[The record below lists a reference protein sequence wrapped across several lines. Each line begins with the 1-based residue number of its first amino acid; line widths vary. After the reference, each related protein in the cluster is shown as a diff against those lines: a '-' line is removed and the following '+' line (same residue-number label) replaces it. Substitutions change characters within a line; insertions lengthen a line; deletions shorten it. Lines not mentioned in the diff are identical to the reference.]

1 MATRRPA
8 VPTSAQMRAQV
19 LSAIAERLTQ
29 AGLTQKE
36 VAAQLGLA
44 LLVIWPVTVETI
56 LRQNGANVSTEDD
69 LIVGGNRRR
78 RDQGESGRCDG
89 RKNHRRVEATERC
102 HAT

>member
-36 VAAQLGLA
+36 VATQLGRAQPQVSA
-44 LLVIWPVTVETI
+44 LMNERSDGFSLDRLIDVAVRAGLSVRLSVT
-56 LRQNGANVSTEDD
+56 RPYK
-69 LIVGGNRRR
+69 
-78 RDQGESGRCDG
+78 RD
-89 RKNHRRVEATERC
+89 
-102 HAT
+102 

>member
-36 VAAQLGLA
+36 VATQLGLA
-44 LLVIWPVTVETI
+44 QPQVSALLNEKSDGFSLDRLIDVAVPAGLSVRLSVT
-56 LRQNGANVSTEDD
+56 RPYK
-69 LIVGGNRRR
+69 
-78 RDQGESGRCDG
+78 RD
-89 RKNHRRVEATERC
+89 
-102 HAT
+102 

>member
-19 LSAIAERLTQ
+19 LSAIAERLTT

-44 LLVIWPVTVETI
+44 QPQVSALMNEKSDGFSLDRLIDVAVRAGLSVRLSVT
-56 LRQNGANVSTEDD
+56 RPYK
-69 LIVGGNRRR
+69 
-78 RDQGESGRCDG
+78 RD
-89 RKNHRRVEATERC
+89 
-102 HAT
+102 

>member
-36 VAAQLGLA
+36 VATQLGLA
-44 LLVIWPVTVETI
+44 QPQVSALMNERSDGFSLDRLIDVAVRAGLSVRLSVT
-56 LRQNGANVSTEDD
+56 RPYK
-69 LIVGGNRRR
+69 
-78 RDQGESGRCDG
+78 RD
-89 RKNHRRVEATERC
+89 
-102 HAT
+102 